1 MLKLSIIV
9 PVYKVEKYIRT
20 CIESFFMQ
28 GLDDEEFEI
37 IIIND
42 GTPDNS
48 IGVIE
53 DIINQHKNIKVIN
66 QENQGSSVARNN
78 GIAAAKGEYMLMPDP
93 DDLLIYNS
101 LKPLLEKALETKA
114 DLVVADF
121 LEMTTEEIQNL
132 KMDNIILNED
142 HTIEKS
148 GELLFL
154 QDLNPHQCYVWRT
167 LFRKGFIHHHHLT
180 FVPGIYYQDVPFTH
194 ECYIKAEKC
203 LRTSRLLNI
212 YRIHREFS
220 ATNSFDIKKAKDFC
234 IVIAKTWELTHMKGI
249 SKQVLHKIRDD
260 VYVSFQAMNCSISHS
275 VIEKSE
281 RNLIIDFL
289 RQIVPDLE
297 FNNGFKQRL
306 TTILYKI
313 MPHAYMQM
321 RYLYGAIVED
331 YIQPFYRHQLR
342 RLFNN

>member
-1 MLKLSIIV
+1 
-9 PVYKVEKYIRT
+9 
-20 CIESFFMQ
+20 MQ

-148 GELLFL
+148 GEL
-154 QDLNPHQCYVWRT
+154 
-167 LFRKGFIHHHHLT
+167 
-180 FVPGIYYQDVPFTH
+180 
-194 ECYIKAEKC
+194 
-203 LRTSRLLNI
+203 
-212 YRIHREFS
+212 
-220 ATNSFDIKKAKDFC
+220 
-234 IVIAKTWELTHMKGI
+234 
-249 SKQVLHKIRDD
+249 
-260 VYVSFQAMNCSISHS
+260 
-275 VIEKSE
+275 
-281 RNLIIDFL
+281 
-289 RQIVPDLE
+289 
-297 FNNGFKQRL
+297 
-306 TTILYKI
+306 
-313 MPHAYMQM
+313 
-321 RYLYGAIVED
+321 
-331 YIQPFYRHQLR
+331 
-342 RLFNN
+342 